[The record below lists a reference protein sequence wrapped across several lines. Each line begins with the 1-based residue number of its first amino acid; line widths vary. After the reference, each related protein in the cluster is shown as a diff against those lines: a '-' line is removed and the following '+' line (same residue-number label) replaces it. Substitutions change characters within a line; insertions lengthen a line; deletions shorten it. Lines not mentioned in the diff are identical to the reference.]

1 MRIVFFSHY
10 FPPLNSSGARR
21 IIAFAKYLALSGHQ
35 ITVISTTKSA
45 GDGPLTEDIPQ
56 YVTLLELN
64 GLGGLSKTKVN
75 PNTAQDGAK
84 SGSSRSLLG
93 HLLLRL
99 KRVISKYS
107 GQLIDHRILFSL
119 QFAFPWLA
127 GEVKEAIRHADIVM
141 TTSPPWP
148 VHLAGRI
155 VKARFKKPWVADYR
169 DQFSGSHI
177 QSGTPWFQK
186 REIELDRW
194 LLKKADYVITISGPM
209 KEYYDQFHDVVAC
222 IENGY
227 DEEIFLDLKAANPR
241 RTDSN
246 AVIVRYLGKITATR
260 IPFAFF
266 QALVSV
272 NRRPG
277 KRVIAEFYGE
287 SDLLLKIISQ
297 SMPEVTPYIKLC
309 QQLPYRDSI
318 EAMLTADA
326 LFFIETSDY
335 SSHSARGVLTTKLF
349 EYAAAR
355 KPIIAEI
362 NEATLASMYIKKAG
376 TGLVISEEA
385 NEIESALL
393 MLHEGKFHLETDEA
407 FIQGLSRRLKAAE
420 LEKLFQ
426 KIVHPNADL
435 KST

>member
-1 MRIVFFSHY
+1 
-10 FPPLNSSGARR
+10 
-21 IIAFAKYLALSGHQ
+21 
-35 ITVISTTKSA
+35 
-45 GDGPLTEDIPQ
+45 
-56 YVTLLELN
+56 
-64 GLGGLSKTKVN
+64 
-75 PNTAQDGAK
+75 
-84 SGSSRSLLG
+84 
-93 HLLLRL
+93 
-99 KRVISKYS
+99 VISKYS

-127 GEVKEAIRHADIVM
+127 GEVKEAIMRADIVM

-155 VKARFKKPWVADYR
+155 VKVRFKKPWVADYR

-194 LLKKADYVITISGPM
+194 LLKRADYVITISGPM
-209 KEYYDQFHDVVAC
+209 KEYYDQFHDLVAC

-227 DEEIFLDLKAANPR
+227 DEEIFLDLKVANPGR
-241 RTDSN
+241 PDSN
-246 AVIVRYLGKITATR
+246 AVIIRYLGKITATR
-260 IPFAFF
+260 IPFVFF

-272 NRRPG
+272 NRKPG

-309 QQLPYRDSI
+309 QQLPYRESI

-335 SSHSARGVLTTKLF
+335 STHSARGVLTTKLF

-362 NEATLASMYIKKAG
+362 NEATLASKYIKKAG
-376 TGLVISEEA
+376 TGLVISEVA

-393 MLHEGKFHLETDEA
+393 MLREGNFHLDTDEA

-420 LEKLFQ
+420 LEELFQ
-426 KIVHPNADL
+426 KIVHPSAGL
-435 KST
+435 K